1 METSQTPAPKPPAR
15 RVPMFAVGGLIALAA
30 GLGAAWFMT
39 RSDEGNT
46 TPPPA
51 SEAGLIID
59 SSANDDGRI
68 DPARPLR
75 CFVAGQFV
83 GELSL
88 TACAQRN
95 GVATDALDVG
105 IDESGALAAA
115 QQASQTLIPL
125 PPQEEAGAAF
135 RTPDPEPDAEVGAEP
150 PPGSCW
156 LHRGGRWR
164 KVANDLDLDGCVQAL
179 FAGRCETSGAVYG
192 RWGART
198 LRLMPGRV
206 EVSDDNR
213 TFSTLVVQAPDCAL
227 PPVG

>member
-1 METSQTPAPKPPAR
+1 M
-15 RVPMFAVGGLIALAA
+15 GGATALAA

-39 RSDEGNT
+39 RSDAGQA

-59 SSANDDGRI
+59 SSATDDGRI
-68 DPARPLR
+68 DPSKPLR

-115 QQASQTLIPL
+115 QQASQALIPL
-125 PPQEEAGAAF
+125 PPQDSAGEGF
-135 RTPDPEPDAEVGAEP
+135 RTPDQEADAEVGVEP

-156 LHRGGRWR
+156 LHGNGRWR
-164 KVANDLDLDGCVQAL
+164 KLANDLDLDGCVQAL
-179 FAGRCETSGAVYG
+179 FAGRCEASGVVYG

-198 LRLMPGRV
+198 LRLTAGRV
-206 EVSDDNR
+206 EVADDNR
-213 TFSTLVVQAPDCAL
+213 TFSTLVVQAADCSL
-227 PPVG
+227 PPL